1 MQKFYRLQKYT
12 FFFFLHYYPDS
23 SRSSNILCIISRL
36 SCLIDRGNTLCT
48 EFEDFP
54 VSSDML
60 LRLMSLIITNIFT
73 TKSSIY
79 QNVAKSTKITF
90 FFFFNFLF
98 INFSAKYLPTQ
109 TQTDAHTDTQ
119 MPTSNYNL
127 QKQILNLYN
136 ILLILPSFF
145 LTRLKL
151 FMFKSSKLI
160 RASYMNKLIFEK

>member
-1 MQKFYRLQKYT
+1 MYSFVFFFLLELIDDCKQREKKNSWRWKSIEFSCFLDIVESSCSTNNRLALVKPFCRNSIGYKNT
-12 FFFFLHYYPDS
+12 IFFFFLHYYPDS

-48 EFEDFP
+48 EFEGFP

-90 FFFFNFLF
+90 FFFQFFIHQLF
-98 INFSAKYLPTQ
+98 C
-109 TQTDAHTDTQ
+109 
-119 MPTSNYNL
+119 
-127 QKQILNLYN
+127 
-136 ILLILPSFF
+136 
-145 LTRLKL
+145 
-151 FMFKSSKLI
+151 
-160 RASYMNKLIFEK
+160 